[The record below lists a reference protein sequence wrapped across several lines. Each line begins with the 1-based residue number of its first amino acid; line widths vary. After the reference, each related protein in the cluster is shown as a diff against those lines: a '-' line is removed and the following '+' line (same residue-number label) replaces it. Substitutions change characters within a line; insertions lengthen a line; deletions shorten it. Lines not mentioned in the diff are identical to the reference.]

1 MRKREIIVYFVVV
14 VCGVAVWANPPQA
27 DGFDANDFASAW
39 VSYYKGE
46 GAGAWI
52 FPQVALGRPAVDT
65 DDNGAK
71 RPVVPVYPQW
81 LPTEIVTVGVG
92 GHLILKFNHKVCDDR
107 NNPYG
112 YDFIVFGNSFFSAI
126 VGSSG
131 YDYGDP
137 CNCFIKSGGVNT
149 ERGRVS
155 VSQSGS
161 QDMNDWLCFDDGPY
175 ADSFAPTLGRVFD
188 PNEPAYY
195 PGWENLWWGDQT
207 DPTLPLD
214 PNVDPNDFAGK
225 SLAKVCL
232 VYGKSAGG
240 TAFDLRR
247 LADFNNLAIDPQSGE
262 RWIQYI
268 KIECMDSNTGGS
280 LPEVDAVSDVSCC
293 GDYKHP
299 FPAGDVNR
307 DCLVGF
313 EDLEIMCR
321 GWLKSV
327 GDKEG
332 EEWMADL
339 YKDSDS
345 IINFRDF
352 AVLAGDWLERTW
364 P

>member
-1 MRKREIIVYFVVV
+1 MRKREIIVYFVAV
-14 VCGVAVWANPPQA
+14 VCGVAVSANPPQA
-27 DGFDANDFASAW
+27 DGCDANDFAAEV
-39 VSYYKGE
+39 VSYYAGD
-46 GAGAWI
+46 GASYYT
-52 FPQVALGRPAVDT
+52 FPGTALGEPAVDT
-65 DDNGAK
+65 DYWGAD

-92 GHLILKFNHKVCDDR
+92 GHLILKFNHKICDDR

-112 YDFIVFGNSFFSAI
+112 YDFIVFGNSLFSI
-126 VGSSG
+126 GG
-131 YDYGDP
+131 NWDYGDP
-137 CNCFIKSGGVNT
+137 CNCFISSGQVNA
-149 ERGRVS
+149 EKGKVS
-155 VSQSGS
+155 VSQDGVNWFS
-161 QDMNDWLCFDDGPY
+161 FDDGPW
-175 ADSFAPTLGRVFD
+175 ADSFAPTLRRVFD

-195 PGWENLWWGDQT
+195 PGWENLWWGEET
-207 DPTLPLD
+207 NPTLPLD

-225 SLAKVCL
+225 SLAEVCL

-262 RWIQYI
+262 RWIQYVM
-268 KIECMDSNTGGS
+268 IECLGTDPGLGGPK
-280 LPEVDAVSDVSCC
+280 PEVDAVSDVSCC

-299 FPAGDVNR
+299 FPAGDINR
-307 DCLVGF
+307 DCVVGF

-321 GWLKSV
+321 NWLKSV
-327 GDKEG
+327 GDEEG

-339 YKDSDS
+339 YKDSDD

-352 AVLAGDWLERTW
+352 AVLAGDWLGRTW